1 MLEPETATTVRAGIT
16 GPTPTSQ
23 EAMYSL
29 TGGDEDAIAKTYKA
43 SLSQLRERDQS
54 AFLRA
59 LLFIR
64 FRRQGLPDAR
74 QTAALMSLSDV
85 MDSFDDTRRIRAAEV
100 AQSARQLARLEEDV
114 DDAGDDLEAGED
126 SAGE

>member
-1 MLEPETATTVRAGIT
+1 MLEPEIATAVRQVTT
-16 GPTPTSQ
+16 GPVPTSQ
-23 EAMYSL
+23 EAMYGL

-74 QTAALMSLSDV
+74 QTAALMPLSDV
-85 MDSFDDTRRIRAAEV
+85 MDSFDDTRRIRAVEL
-100 AQSARQLARLEEDV
+100 AQSEKRLAE
-114 DDAGDDLEAGED
+114 LEANPDAVDEDDSGE
-126 SAGE
+126 